1 MVKAKQIVGILD
13 DEQDTDC
20 DLDPQP
26 PCPET
31 TLPTPEVAAYCVLTR
46 QSPYMD
52 VFHRVVRAT
61 IDSGATGNIIRHSTV
76 KHLGCPIM
84 LSAQSV
90 QQEEGSF
97 QLLVVGEI
105 RTTFTRDNTDFTF
118 EGLVVEDL
126 DVKVLAGNHFME
138 VNDVAVRPAK
148 RAVLLGNSSIY
159 TYGSKAPPS
168 PLTTV
173 CRTFVF
179 LAPTPSKT
187 AWP

>member
-31 TLPTPEVAAYCVLTR
+31 TLPTPEVAAYCVQTR

-126 DVKVLAGNHFME
+126 DVKVLAGTHFME

-148 RAVLLGNSSIY
+148 RAVLLAIALSTHTG
-159 TYGSKAPPS
+159 PRPHPVPS
-168 PLTTV
+168 QPFAEPLYSLPLS
-173 CRTFVF
+173 F
-179 LAPTPSKT
+179 
-187 AWP
+187 

>member
-148 RAVLLGNSSIY
+148 RGVLLGNSSIY

-173 CRTFVF
+173 CRAFVF

>member
-31 TLPTPEVAAYCVLTR
+31 TLPTPEVAAYCVQTR

-97 QLLVVGEI
+97 YSFWWLERYEQPLPA
-105 RTTFTRDNTDFTF
+105 TTQTLHSRD
-118 EGLVVEDL
+118 L
-126 DVKVLAGNHFME
+126 
-138 VNDVAVRPAK
+138 
-148 RAVLLGNSSIY
+148 S
-159 TYGSKAPPS
+159 
-168 PLTTV
+168 
-173 CRTFVF
+173 
-179 LAPTPSKT
+179 
-187 AWP
+187 